1 MKIEDLII
9 LAKAGFSKDEILGFA
24 QNQTVQPTQNQTVQ
38 STQNQPV
45 QLAQTDTNM
54 QILNAIN
61 ALTATI
67 QAGNVQATGTATQ
80 SKQRTESEIMSDMMS
95 IMN

>member
-24 QNQTVQPTQNQTVQ
+24 QPTQNQPVQPTQNQ
-38 STQNQPV
+38 PV
-45 QLAQTDTNM
+45 QPAQTDTNM

-80 SKQRTESEIMSDMMS
+80 PKQRTESEIMSDMMS